1 MGGCALFGHKNVL
14 NLIQSGCTQ
23 GGLIVQYKIVK
34 QFPAVQLA
42 HHQCSTG
49 ISIYAGL
56 EQIDKCEQKP
66 ATVTV
71 YV

>member
-42 HHQCSTG
+42 HHWDKYLRWTG
-49 ISIYAGL
+49 TNR
-56 EQIDKCEQKP
+56 QM
-66 ATVTV
+66 
-71 YV
+71 